1 MVASGSGSGSG
12 SGYANYTAIEI
23 DTVFNMG
30 VACGWGLVSALSLI
44 IGAAIGIVAKPG
56 PLVTSGMMAFGGGA
70 LIEALTIELF
80 GAIMHHQ
87 EEDGIGGTLI
97 AIAAAVFGGVFF
109 SALNKVLNDQGAFMR
124 KRSTLKHGMM
134 SAINRTKVALIDRLK
149 IVPMFH
155 HLPTSDLKKLTHQMR
170 RKVYRMTGSVVYSY
184 ADQHDG
190 VNDHHAV
197 IFFVLRGSVRVT
209 IYQDEDTDPSAAA
222 ADSRPREDFYLTK
235 DRIFGDVGLL
245 SGIAAA
251 CEVTTISPNTKVLQI
266 ESRSLHQ
273 WISQHPRV
281 RRHMKE
287 MGAARLR
294 DTRLFKELPPAVLSE
309 LAECMQDSEVSK
321 GEVLFEAIDEK
332 SPIILILLG
341 IVDLKLSAASSA
353 FRSNDIL
360 GLHHYIYGQELR
372 VEAVVRVPTR
382 ILTIARADLDR
393 LTAKHKPL
401 KDAVALYQASTWPDS
416 AAADHVRLWG
426 FSAFVSPL
434 NGASA
439 PNGNVPPPPP
449 GWPPELLRRL
459 LAPQVP
465 PEAQVPQ
472 GGSPVGGDKPPSPS
486 FARFSLH
493 RGLTRGLSLMKS
505 SKKLQRL
512 SMASRGS
519 MCGRSGEG
527 DDAPGGANRRAQR
540 DLASGAGG
548 SSGEPPPT
556 APPKRRLR
564 FFEDNTLGHAQ
575 EKAQESRAKHEG
587 LAQEDLGKRQD
598 SSFSLAGVAVAA
610 GALREQKSVPNPARS
625 RRTST
630 INRSLR
636 FAESRVQDLDSD
648 GEMRGLSLRC
658 IKPRLKQCLHGYPS
672 LADYGWKAEPE
683 VEAPRR
689 DTGWIQQMAR
699 GAIQTSKQAPRTL
712 GQFMP
717 FARGADLPPTETQ
730 KLYRHIANLLDDL
743 QLHSDETQGLR
754 SRENL
759 EEQLHE
765 HVEDAHG
772 NGGSGKVRRV
782 RLLLYSCPARLL
794 RFSQTHTVDVLGRA
808 PCPPP
813 P

>member
-1 MVASGSGSGSG
+1 MVASGSGSG
-12 SGYANYTAIEI
+12 SGYANYTALEI

-56 PLVTSGMMAFGGGA
+56 PMVTSGMMAFGGGA

-170 RKVYRMTGSVVYSY
+170 RKVYRKTGSVVFSY

-209 IYQDEDTDPSAAA
+209 MYQDEDTDPSATA
-222 ADSRPREDFYLTK
+222 ADTRPREDFYLSK

-251 CEVTTISPNTKVLQI
+251 CEVTTSSPNTK
-266 ESRSLHQ
+266 
-273 WISQHPRV
+273 
-281 RRHMKE
+281 
-287 MGAARLR
+287 
-294 DTRLFKELPPAVLSE
+294 
-309 LAECMQDSEVSK
+309 DSEVSK
-321 GEVLFEAIDEK
+321 GDVLFEAIDDK
-332 SPIILILLG
+332 SPMVLILLG
-341 IVDLKLSAASSA
+341 IVDLKLNATTSSA
-353 FRSNDIL
+353 FRANDIL

-372 VEAVVRVPTR
+372 VEAVVRVPST

-393 LTAKHKPL
+393 LTAKHQPL
-401 KDAVALYQASTWPDS
+401 KEAVALYRASTSPDP
-416 AAADHVRLWG
+416 AA
-426 FSAFVSPL
+426 
-434 NGASA
+434 
-439 PNGNVPPPPP
+439 
-449 GWPPELLRRL
+449 
-459 LAPQVP
+459 
-465 PEAQVPQ
+465 
-472 GGSPVGGDKPPSPS
+472 
-486 FARFSLH
+486 
-493 RGLTRGLSLMKS
+493 
-505 SKKLQRL
+505 
-512 SMASRGS
+512 
-519 MCGRSGEG
+519 
-527 DDAPGGANRRAQR
+527 
-540 DLASGAGG
+540 
-548 SSGEPPPT
+548 
-556 APPKRRLR
+556 
-564 FFEDNTLGHAQ
+564 
-575 EKAQESRAKHEG
+575 
-587 LAQEDLGKRQD
+587 
-598 SSFSLAGVAVAA
+598 
-610 GALREQKSVPNPARS
+610 
-625 RRTST
+625 
-630 INRSLR
+630 
-636 FAESRVQDLDSD
+636 SD
-648 GEMRGLSLRC
+648 
-658 IKPRLKQCLHGYPS
+658 QCLHGYPS

-683 VEAPRR
+683 VEAPRS
-689 DTGWIQQMAR
+689 DAGWIKLMAR
-699 GAIQTSKQAPRTL
+699 GAIQTSKQARIL

-717 FARGADLPPTETQ
+717 FATGADLPPTETQ

-772 NGGSGKVRRV
+772 NGGNGKNAAIMIW
-782 RLLLYSCPARLL
+782 LGIGLDGIPES
-794 RFSQTHTVDVLGRA
+794 FVLGILANAGDMPSLITFVVGVFLANLPEAMSSSAIMSSYGMKSRVIMLMWTA
-808 PCPPP
+808 IFIGTGIGAGLGALAFPPVGP
-813 P
+813 EGRSDGIKMTIAGIEGMCGGAMLTMIASTVLPEAFEHGGSMIGVACLFGFLAALLTKAIGSELSSD